1 MLNVAEC
8 QVSMVMTK
16 FIMLKV
22 IMLAVV
28 MLSIIML
35 NVVAPSDQSFLS
47 DRSKTERKKF
57 PERESREY

>member
-8 QVSMVMTK
+8 QVSMVTMK

-22 IMLAVV
+22 IMLVVV

-47 DRSKTERKKF
+47 DRSKRARKKF
-57 PERESREY
+57 LERESREY